1 MDTITLPA
9 TAGTI
14 APPPDRMAV
23 LRLSQ
28 LRTGVKLRSPIYD
41 GGKPNRP
48 LLLAAGRVLTA
59 SQLALLRRRG
69 VSEVL
74 VDPREVERL
83 TNTSDGPKLIRDV
96 RNSAPAPEAHS
107 SSLLAPS
114 VPGWMVRADS
124 FLHQLKPCEDPKPS
138 REVLD
143 RFSAAYRHDTEQ
155 TRAIFSDFREQ
166 RKVDPERVVR
176 LAVSHLS
183 SICENLPLFITQS
196 AQPISQDYPSRH
208 SLQTAMLATGMGTV
222 MGLTASEL
230 KDLSFGCLLHDA
242 GLTLLPEHLIEARGE
257 LTWSDQ
263 IEFRKHPI
271 YTANVLNKL
280 SSVSHHAKMVAYQIH
295 ERLNGSGYPKQRS
308 GPQIHPL
315 ARIAMVADTY
325 LMLVSS
331 CAQQA
336 PLKPYQAIETILQA
350 SRAGEFDS
358 PSVRALLHTVSLF
371 PVGSAVRLSDGRAA
385 RVLRANDGLFARPV
399 VEAIDLSGQHHDVE
413 IIDLAKN
420 PELTIVGVGDAL
432 PIFN

>member
-9 TAGTI
+9 NSGTI

-23 LRLSQ
+23 LKLSQ

-48 LLLAAGRVLTA
+48 LLLASGRVLTA

-83 TNTSDGPKLIRDV
+83 TNGADGPKLIRDV
-96 RNSAPAPEAHS
+96 RGSTPAPES
-107 SSLLAPS
+107 RSPS
-114 VPGWMVRADS
+114 VPGWMVRPDS

-155 TRAIFSDFREQ
+155 TREIFSEFREQ

-176 LAVSHLS
+176 VAVSHLS

-196 AQPISQDYPSRH
+196 AQPILHDYPSRH
-208 SLQTAMLATGMGTV
+208 SLQTAMLAAGMGTV

-242 GLTLLPEHLIEARGE
+242 GLTLLPERLVEARGE

-280 SSVSHHAKMVAYQIH
+280 NSVSHHAKMVAYQIH
-295 ERLNGSGYPKQRS
+295 ERLDGSGYPKQRS
-308 GPQIHPL
+308 GQQIHPL

-331 CAQQA
+331 CAQRA
-336 PLKPYQAIETILQA
+336 PLKPYQAIEKILQA
-350 SRAGEFDS
+350 SRSGEFDS
-358 PSVRALLHTVSLF
+358 PAVRALLHTVSLF

-399 VEAIDLSGQHHDVE
+399 VEAIDLTGQHHDVE
-413 IIDLAKN
+413 IVDLAKN
-420 PELTIVGVGDAL
+420 PDLTIVGVGDAL
-432 PIFN
+432 PLFS